1 MEKNTITYESFF
13 NIISNKFNEE
23 EIKQIKRA
31 YEFAE
36 KHHLGK
42 KRKTGDDYITHPLNV
57 AYILLELNVD
67 YITIIS
73 ALIHE
78 TVNNG
83 DATFEE
89 IEENFGKEITN
100 IVKIISKINK
110 MNYNEDTESN
120 NLYFRK
126 IVVGLAEDVRV
137 LFIKLADRLHNM
149 RTVWA
154 LTPEKQKQRA
164 TETMNVL
171 IPIAHRLGIN
181 AIKSELEDLCL
192 KYLKPEVYDSIIEK
206 LDESREHMNKVLQE
220 MQQNICDILLENDIK
235 FQIKSR
241 VKSIHSIYNK
251 LQNGKKFSDI
261 YDILALRVILD
272 KVSDCYLAVGLI
284 HAKYR
289 PMPKRFKDYI
299 SMPKENMY
307 QSLHTT
313 VFGIDGYL
321 FEIQLRTHEMN
332 EIAEHGIASHWSY
345 KEHGSVKIQNMMEQ
359 KLEFFRNIIDSK
371 EEMDHDIEESI
382 NQELLK
388 QQIYVF
394 TPKGDIIELP
404 KGATPIDFAYKIHSK
419 VGDTTIGA
427 IVNDKIVPLSEPLND
442 GDIVKIQTNKNSIPK
457 NEWLKFVKTSQAK
470 NKIKAYFSKQDRIIY
485 ENKGKELLEK
495 ELRKRHIAFNDIFNQ
510 ENINKLLALTK
521 VHEIE
526 DIYFGIGSLRY
537 TSAYIIN
544 LIIEHESSKE
554 NLTNKLINNH
564 TDFNEDYNS
573 DIIVEGIGDIK
584 VNLANCCKPIKGDD
598 IIGYVT
604 KGNGISIHKSDCY
617 NINNIKD
624 RIIDVYWNEWVLKE
638 HWTDI
643 IIGTRSSDN
652 PLLEIVKVTSSLK
665 INVINVKSFKTDGFD
680 NYNLSIKV
688 KNIQELNNLIKELN
702 KINFIKNV
710 RRGN

>member
-1 MEKNTITYESFF
+1 MEKNAITYESFF

-624 RIIDVYWNEWVLKE
+624 RIIDVYWNESVLKE
-638 HWTDI
+638 YLTDI
-643 IIGTRSSDN
+643 IIETTSNDN